1 MEQSFEQQT
10 KNRYRELLD
19 RARNQGI
26 YTYTEFHSPHGASL
40 AYFVAGEDEVKLF
53 GGMEYAERTVIRFG
67 DPKEL
72 LYEETFPIKLLHIC
86 PKNLKFA
93 EDLTHRDY
101 LGAIMNLGIERNQVG
116 DILTVEKDA
125 YAFVLEGIAEYII
138 ENLTKI
144 KHTNV
149 EISMIDSLPTDVK
162 IEVEHEEL
170 SVSSVRLDAIL
181 AKSLNMSRETAK
193 NLILSEKVIANG
205 KIMKKPE
212 YEPKEKETI
221 IVRGYGRI
229 IFEGRLREN
238 KKGKTVI
245 LIGKERTPRI

>member
-1 MEQSFEQQT
+1 M
-10 KNRYRELLD
+10 
-19 RARNQGI
+19 
-26 YTYTEFHSPHGASL
+26 
-40 AYFVAGEDEVKLF
+40 AGENEVKLF

-72 LYEETFPIKLLHIC
+72 LYEEPFPIKLLRIS
-86 PKNLKFA
+86 PKAAKFA
-93 EDLTHRDY
+93 EDLSHRDY

-116 DILTVEKDA
+116 DILTVGDTA
-125 YAFVLEGIAEYII
+125 YVFVLEKIADYIV
-138 ENLTKI
+138 ENLPKI

-149 EISMIDSLPTDVK
+149 MVSVVDSLPDNVYL
-162 IEVEHEEL
+162 EVEYTEC

-193 NLILSEKVIANG
+193 DLILSEKVIANG
-205 KIMKKPE
+205 KNIKKPE
-212 YEPKEKETI
+212 YEPDEKETI

-229 IFEGRLREN
+229 IFEGSVREN

-245 LIGKERTPRI
+245 LIGKVK